1 MRHTLFVAMESY
13 RKINASEIKST
24 PLEPA
29 KLSAEPEVVIPIL
42 PVEAK
47 VIPIIREPE
56 VKLAPIAPPRVYFNP
71 KEYSQQYR
79 EAHRDEVN
87 RKQQRNYEENKLK
100 VLAVQ
105 IVRKL
110 NHGQTTRPTPKS
122 ILQYS
127 LSQNLHTGKWQS
139 ALVPVLGAD

>member
-1 MRHTLFVAMESY
+1 MISILAPSV
-13 RKINASEIKST
+13 
-24 PLEPA
+24 PA
-29 KLSAEPEVVIPIL
+29 
-42 PVEAK
+42 
-47 VIPIIREPE
+47 VIPIIAPAE

-71 KEYSQQYR
+71 REYSQQYR

-110 NHGQTTRPTPKS
+110 NHAQTIRPTAKS
-122 ILQYS
+122 ILQYG